1 MQAVP
6 IPQLA
11 PRSRLDLTMLI
22 SFVGRT
28 RERLSLGQA
37 VSLINA

>member
-11 PRSRLDLTMLI
+11 PRSRLDLTMCRL
-22 SFVGRT
+22 VGSA
-28 RERLSLGQA
+28 REQLSS
-37 VSLINA
+37 VRPYR